1 MRYLILLLFIPLF
14 CLGQED
20 IERYKL
26 YPTTNVYTS
35 LLLDSFTGKV
45 WQVQIGINDDYPRMK
60 YVLSDF
66 EWSYSVESLTEKYND
81 AIKWWEEY
89 SIDPENSPESIKATN
104 PGATSEE
111 YMEEYKN
118 LERWGLGRIGQY
130 KLYPTENLYNFVM
143 VDVIYGHTFQVQWS
157 IDEDKRFVTRID

>member
-26 YPTTNVYTS
+26 YPTTNTYTS
-35 LLLDSFTGKV
+35 LLLDSFTGKI
-45 WQVQIGINDDYPRMK
+45 WQVQIGIKKDYPEMK

-66 EWSYSVESLTEKYND
+66 EFSYSVESLTEMYND

-89 SIDPENSPESIKATN
+89 SINPENSPEDI
-104 PGATSEE
+104 EE
-111 YMEEYKN
+111 AKPEASLEDYMETYKN
-118 LERWGLGRIGQY
+118 RKRWGLGRIGQY
-130 KLYPTENLYNFVM
+130 KLYPTENMYNFVM
-143 VDVIYGHTFQVQWS
+143 VDVIYGHTFQVQWN
-157 IDEDKRFVTRID
+157 IDEDKRFVQRID